1 MARKNTYGAAR
12 RSLSEVR
19 KALDHPNAPSASSP
33 PAAPATRTPA
43 QLLKDIE
50 KAEAAKKQKVTKKP
64 APGSKAV
71 AIHGEVDG
79 GGGKSLPGW
88 DSGFIGARTRP
99 RYLAQGTLGTVGEA
113 QPGDLVVMGGVLGPS
128 RFIEIAWLTRRDD
141 KETKRSVVEGAF
153 AHVGR
158 PGEWRRPWQGPED
171 LRWVSAHV
179 HVRFLG
185 LKPQQGTR

>member
-1 MARKNTYGAAR
+1 MARKNTYAAAR
-12 RSLSEVR
+12 RGLAEAR
-19 KALDHPNAPSASSP
+19 KALDHSNAPL
-33 PAAPATRTPA
+33 PAPQPTSPA

-50 KAEAAKKQKVTKKP
+50 KAEAAKKQRVTKKP
-64 APGSKAV
+64 SPTSKPV
-71 AIHGEVDG
+71 AMHGEVDV
-79 GGGKSLPGW
+79 GKSLPGW

-99 RYLAQGTLGTVGEA
+99 RYIAQGTLGTVGEA
-113 QPGDLVVMGGVLGPS
+113 QPGDIVIMGGVFGPS

-153 AHVGR
+153 AHIGR